1 MVSWQVHSILL
12 PCCEQ
17 LLLQLVYLTVQLLD
31 VSRLG
36 DALVHLGPASS
47 KFSTEEA
54 CLVVV
59 EAFANAT
66 LKDWIHHVNQ

>member
-47 KFSTEEA
+47 KFSIEEA
-54 CLVVV
+54 CLVGG
-59 EAFANAT
+59 
-66 LKDWIHHVNQ
+66 